1 MVALCV
7 PITCGIW
14 LEPEV
19 WFLTAWNWI
28 CQFLGGLDKRI
39 VDDPERNCYWSL
51 AVVWR
56 TATVPTLSLSL
67 LRMHMAIWDQSTW
80 LLEILDGYLKFW
92 MTTWNLW
99 MCWPGTWVLHLSF
112 AWVQLEHLMCPDVWL
127 EVNLDNRQMLWS
139 LVLPR
144 NCLTIAQL
152 IAMFWW
158 SFWWLAPNKIEHWW
172 DWFSGF
178 LVWVLKCA
186 TRTRQIELWLFDN
199 GVLPEFCDW
208 STSDFDVRSICVGV
222 FTPQP
227 WMKLEHEEQHL
238 VKFDPNVRSCLMR
251 SLGAD

>member
-144 NCLTIAQL
+144 NCLTIATDCDVL
-152 IAMFWW
+152 IIFLVTGTKQDRTLMRLIFWILGLSPEVCNTHKANRTLVVRQWSASRILWLINVWFWREIHLCW
-158 SFWWLAPNKIEHWW
+158 SFYSTTLDETGTW
-172 DWFSGF
+172 
-178 LVWVLKCA
+178 
-186 TRTRQIELWLFDN
+186 RTTFGEIW
-199 GVLPEFCDW
+199 PEC
-208 STSDFDVRSICVGV
+208 
-222 FTPQP
+222 Q
-227 WMKLEHEEQHL
+227 KLL
-238 VKFDPNVRSCLMR
+238 D
-251 SLGAD
+251 A